1 MEECDHGCLQTYSLT
16 VSAANLM
23 TLSPGSEETNDAI
36 NDNIQRAGI
45 TQTTLRYRPKLQN
58 IEIENMINNITLQ
71 SVVQI
76 SD

>member
-1 MEECDHGCLQTYSLT
+1 
-16 VSAANLM
+16 M

-45 TQTTLRYRPKLQN
+45 TQTKTTQN
-58 IEIENMINNITLQ
+58 TQIENMINNITLQ